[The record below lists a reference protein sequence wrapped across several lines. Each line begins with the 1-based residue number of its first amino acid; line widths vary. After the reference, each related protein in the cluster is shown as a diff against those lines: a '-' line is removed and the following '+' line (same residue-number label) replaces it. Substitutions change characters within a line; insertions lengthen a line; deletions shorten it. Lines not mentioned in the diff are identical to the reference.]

1 MSRVKGRGICE
12 IGVQMGGVLGACIG
26 KQCKPQL
33 VMIGVPCRGQVRFYR
48 KKTSDVT
55 RGRML
60 VERRMEM
67 H

>member
-1 MSRVKGRGICE
+1 
-12 IGVQMGGVLGACIG
+12 MGDVLGVCIG
-26 KQCKPQL
+26 KKGRPQL
-33 VMIGVPCRGQVRFYR
+33 VMISVPCKGQVRFSR